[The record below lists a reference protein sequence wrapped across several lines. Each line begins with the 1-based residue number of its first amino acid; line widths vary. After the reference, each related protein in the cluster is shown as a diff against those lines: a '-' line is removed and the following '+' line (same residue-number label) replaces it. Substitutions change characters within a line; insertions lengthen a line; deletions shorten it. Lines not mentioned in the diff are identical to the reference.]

1 MKTVNNLIIGFGK
14 AGKTLAVALA
24 KAGQSVILV
33 EKSAKMYGGT
43 CINIGCIPSKKL
55 SFLANQVTQTNI
67 TDLANLINLDEIQFS
82 NKRKAFRK
90 AVQSKN
96 KLIGALNQA
105 NYNKVSDAVEVITG
119 TAIFVD
125 EHTVDVA
132 SDAGVQQI
140 KADKIFI
147 NTGASNWQ
155 PAIEG
160 LANNPYVYDST
171 SLMQLENL
179 PEHLVI
185 IGAGYIGLEFAFTF
199 ANFGSKVTILETSA
213 DFVPREDSDIANNLR
228 DIMQQKGIELRL
240 SQKIERVSVSNVTDA
255 NDTQIYTQDAV
266 TGEAKVIHADAILVA
281 TGRRANTTGL
291 SLEKAG
297 VKVTER
303 GTIEVND
310 KLQTSVPH
318 IWAMGDVAGS
328 PQFTYM
334 SLDDY
339 RVVKS
344 QLLGNNSHTTKDREF
359 AYAVFTSPPLAN
371 AGMTEA
377 VAKQQG
383 FDVLTVSMPASAI
396 PKAKITEDTQG
407 LLKAVVDANT
417 DKILGVQLLCAEAHE
432 MINFMQLAIKYGLTY
447 QQVRDHIFMHPTMSE
462 SLNDLFAL
470 VDGLK

>member
-33 EKSAKMYGGT
+33 EKSADMYGGT

-55 SFLANQVTQTNI
+55 SFLASQVKHTEDTPF
-67 TDLANLINLDEIQFS
+67 TDKKNVFS
-82 NKRKAFRK
+82 N

-96 KLIGALNQA
+96 QLIGALNQA

-119 TAIFVD
+119 TASFVD
-125 EHTVDVA
+125 EHTVNVA
-132 SDAGVQQI
+132 SDAGTQQI

-155 PAIEG
+155 PAIDG

-171 SLMQLENL
+171 SLMQLEIL

-213 DFVPREDSDIANNLR
+213 DFVPREDSDIANNLY
-228 DIMQQKGIELRL
+228 DIMRQKGIELHL
-240 SQKIERVSVSNVTDA
+240 SQKIERVTYTSEKDVDSNA
-255 NDTQIYTQDAV
+255 NQKAQIHTQNGIV
-266 TGEAKVIHADAILVA
+266 NADAILVA

-432 MINFMQLAIKYGLTY
+432 MINFMQLAIKFGLTY
-447 QQVRDHIFMHPTMSE
+447 QQVRDHIFTHPTMSE

-470 VDGLK
+470 VDELK

>member
-55 SFLANQVTQTNI
+55 SFLASQAKHKNDTPFTDKTN
-67 TDLANLINLDEIQFS
+67 AFS
-82 NKRKAFRK
+82 N

-96 KLIGALNQA
+96 QLIGALNQA
-105 NYNKVSDAVEVITG
+105 NYNKVSDAVEVIKG
-119 TAIFVD
+119 TASFVD

-213 DFVPREDSDIANNLR
+213 DFVPREDSDIANNLY
-228 DIMQQKGIELRL
+228 DIMRQKGIELHL
-240 SQKIERVSVSNVTDA
+240 SQKIERVTYTSEKDVDSNA
-255 NDTQIYTQDAV
+255 NQKAQIHTQNGV
-266 TGEAKVIHADAILVA
+266 VNADAILVA

-432 MINFMQLAIKYGLTY
+432 MINFMQLAIKFGLTY
-447 QQVRDHIFMHPTMSE
+447 QQVRDHIFTHPTMSE

-470 VDGLK
+470 VDELK